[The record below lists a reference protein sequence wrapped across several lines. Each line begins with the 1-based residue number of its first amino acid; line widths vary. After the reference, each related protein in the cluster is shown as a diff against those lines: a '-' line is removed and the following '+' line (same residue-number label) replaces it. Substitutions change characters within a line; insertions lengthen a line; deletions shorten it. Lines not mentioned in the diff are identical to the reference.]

1 MGINVSKLFGSNVIA
16 GTRGNVPAQ
25 RVVSN
30 PIQNKGLYTSI
41 NGLDKTYGQSPVV
54 EDYANAGKYFGD
66 PVLKHLAYC

>member
-30 PIQNKGLYTSI
+30 PI
-41 NGLDKTYGQSPVV
+41 
-54 EDYANAGKYFGD
+54 
-66 PVLKHLAYC
+66 